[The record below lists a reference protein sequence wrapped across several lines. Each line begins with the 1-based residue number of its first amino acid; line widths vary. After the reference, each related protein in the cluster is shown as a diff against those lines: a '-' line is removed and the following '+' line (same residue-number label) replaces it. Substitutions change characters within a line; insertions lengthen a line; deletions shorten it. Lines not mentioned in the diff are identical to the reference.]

1 MAPGPFRSLL
11 EVHRGTRR
19 GDSLN
24 PVIGGSATLHLG
36 VNLFPSTW
44 SREVRIQS
52 TTRVGTA
59 MKFNDQRSSFQPWKW
74 VQTRAFAGSL
84 TYLPISTNSR
94 TFRQNSV
101 KFSRK
106 RSSAYRAIFLL
117 PQLSLSRIAQLSRSA
132 GMGEIDHR
140 ENETQDPAA
149 QRSALCG
156 GYLFR
161 KKITVTDNCILFN
174 QWVDWTGEI
183 KFNKGMCCYIAPNWC
198 NYHFNYI

>member
-1 MAPGPFRSLL
+1 MTPGPFRSPL

-84 TYLPISTNSR
+84 TYLPIKNARPPTAPS
-94 TFRQNSV
+94 
-101 KFSRK
+101 FSFL
-106 RSSAYRAIFLL
+106 SS
-117 PQLSLSRIAQLSRSA
+117 LSLESRNFL
-132 GMGEIDHR
+132 
-140 ENETQDPAA
+140 DPLEWG
-149 QRSALCG
+149 R
-156 GYLFR
+156 
-161 KKITVTDNCILFN
+161 
-174 QWVDWTGEI
+174 
-183 KFNKGMCCYIAPNWC
+183 
-198 NYHFNYI
+198 

>member
-1 MAPGPFRSLL
+1 MTPGPFRSPL

-106 RSSAYRAIFLL
+106 RSSAYRAIFLWNGGDR
-117 PQLSLSRIAQLSRSA
+117 PQRKQDTGPRRSA
-132 GMGEIDHR
+132 K
-140 ENETQDPAA
+140 
-149 QRSALCG
+149 RSLWR
-156 GYLFR
+156 LFVSE
-161 KKITVTDNCILFN
+161 K
-174 QWVDWTGEI
+174 
-183 KFNKGMCCYIAPNWC
+183 
-198 NYHFNYI
+198 NYRYRQLHTF

>member
-1 MAPGPFRSLL
+1 VRMTPGPFRSPL

-117 PQLSLSRIAQLSRSA
+117 PQLSLSNRAAFSIRWNGGDRPQRKQDTGPRRSEKRSLWRLFVSEKNYRYRQL
-132 GMGEIDHR
+132 H
-140 ENETQDPAA
+140 T
-149 QRSALCG
+149 
-156 GYLFR
+156 F
-161 KKITVTDNCILFN
+161 
-174 QWVDWTGEI
+174 
-183 KFNKGMCCYIAPNWC
+183 
-198 NYHFNYI
+198 